1 MHILLQAIDQVV
13 TMQVRKIFHLWN
25 VLQIFIPCLVTGNRG
40 NLYRRYI
47 SRMHQL
53 EKERE
58 ERKRVRRE
66 QREEERKRQRVLA
79 EEEALK
85 TPQQTSFLKD
95 LLEVGGSGDSHSS
108 QARSGH

>member
-1 MHILLQAIDQVV
+1 
-13 TMQVRKIFHLWN
+13 
-25 VLQIFIPCLVTGNRG
+25 
-40 NLYRRYI
+40 
-47 SRMHQL
+47 MHQL

-79 EEEALK
+79 EEEAAEALR

-95 LLEVGGSGDSHSS
+95 LLEVGGGSGDSHSS
-108 QARSGH
+108 QARSNTLCFTSIFLLYSKNTFRIVKNYQTGLVTSSIMFC

>member
-1 MHILLQAIDQVV
+1 
-13 TMQVRKIFHLWN
+13 
-25 VLQIFIPCLVTGNRG
+25 
-40 NLYRRYI
+40 
-47 SRMHQL
+47 MHQL

-66 QREEERKRQRVLA
+66 QREEEKRQREA
-79 EEEALK
+79 AEALK

-108 QARSGH
+108 QARSVFHFNSSALYQEHLYSALAK

>member
-1 MHILLQAIDQVV
+1 
-13 TMQVRKIFHLWN
+13 
-25 VLQIFIPCLVTGNRG
+25 
-40 NLYRRYI
+40 
-47 SRMHQL
+47 MHQL

-85 TPQQTSFLKD
+85 TPHQTSFLKD
-95 LLEVGGSGDSHSS
+95 LLEVGGGSGDSHSS
-108 QARSGH
+108 QARSNTLCFTSIFLLYSKNTFRIVKNYQTGLVTSLIMFC

>member
-1 MHILLQAIDQVV
+1 
-13 TMQVRKIFHLWN
+13 
-25 VLQIFIPCLVTGNRG
+25 
-40 NLYRRYI
+40 
-47 SRMHQL
+47 MHQL

-66 QREEERKRQRVLA
+66 QREEERKRQRALA

-108 QARSGH
+108 QARSIATVFSLYSKNTYKIVTKVQTFRLFRYFNEKLKA